1 MQYSDDPVVFDHK
14 DLTHVTEIGS
24 QTNYSDVNR
33 SFDEDQHVMTPVP
46 LEIER

>member
-46 LEIER
+46 LEIEQ